1 MNKIVLA
8 TRLEAYIGLRSFSSK
23 LLIVAPSLVAALQ
36 LLIAKIT
43 ETGQESRDNLLGRS
57 NITDEFGINAYGY
70 FVDGLSTGL
79 TILGLLL
86 VSFAAYSFSYSRDI
100 GSVRHLVIRGISRTT
115 VIIGTLIYIHLLA
128 LASIIALVL
137 SSYFLSG
144 SLWDFGPI
152 VEDGFELISET
163 EIWSEIELGLRLA
176 LLPLPAAIGFGVLIS
191 ALTQSATQA
200 LSTAIGLTL
209 AIDVFK
215 STLGDLAYY
224 HYANF
229 QPSLLD
235 QSYLKDVS
243 RLVRGYS
250 DVLVDERFLDFNLW
264 VPLPTAA
271 IFVILTLIA
280 VQRIKL

>member
-1 MNKIVLA
+1 MNRVFLA
-8 TRLEAYIGLRSFSSK
+8 LRLEAYIGLRSFSSK
-23 LLIVAPSLVAALQ
+23 LLVLTPALVAALQ
-36 LLIAKIT
+36 LLLTKVT

-57 NITDEFGINAYGY
+57 NFTDEFASNAYGY

-86 VSFAAYSFSYSRDI
+86 VALAAYSFSYERDI
-100 GSVRHLVIRGISRTT
+100 GSVRHLVIRGISRKT
-115 VIIGTLIYIHLLA
+115 IIMAKLIYIHLLA
-128 LASIIALVL
+128 LASILALVL
-137 SSYFLSG
+137 SSYFVSG

-152 VEDGFELISET
+152 VEDGFELISEA
-163 EIWSEIELGLRLA
+163 EIWTEIELGLRLA
-176 LLPLPAAIGFGVLIS
+176 LLPIPAAIGFGVLIS
-191 ALTQSATQA
+191 VLTQSAIQA
-200 LSTAIGLTL
+200 VSTALGLTL

-215 STLGDLAYY
+215 SSLGDLAYY

-235 QSYLKDVS
+235 QSYLNDVS

-250 DVLVDERFLDFNLW
+250 DVLVDQRFLDFNLW
-264 VPLPTAA
+264 VPLPTLA
-271 IFVILTLIA
+271 IFIILTLFV

>member
-1 MNKIVLA
+1 MNKVLLA
-8 TRLEAYIGLRSFSSK
+8 TRLEAYTGLRSFSSK
-23 LLIVAPSLVAALQ
+23 LLIVTPSLVAALQ
-36 LLIAKIT
+36 LLLVKIT
-43 ETGQESRDNLLGRS
+43 ETGQASRDSLLGRGNVS
-57 NITDEFGINAYGY
+57 DEFAANAYGY

-79 TILGLLL
+79 TILALLL
-86 VSFAAYSFSYSRDI
+86 VSLAAYSFSYDRDI
-100 GSVRHLVIRGISRTT
+100 GIARHLIIRGISRTA
-115 VIIGTLIYIHLLA
+115 VIVGKLIYIHLLA
-128 LASIIALVL
+128 LVSIITLLL
-137 SSYFLSG
+137 SSYLLSG
-144 SLWDFGPI
+144 SLWDFGPV

-163 EIWSEIELGLRLA
+163 EIWTEVELGLRLA
-176 LLPLPAAIGFGVLIS
+176 LLPLPAAIGFGMLVSVLS
-191 ALTQSATQA
+191 QSATQA
-200 LSTAIGLTL
+200 LSTAIGFTL

-264 VPLPTAA
+264 VPLPSLV
-271 IFVILTLIA
+271 IFVLLTLVA

>member
-1 MNKIVLA
+1 MNKVLLA
-8 TRLEAYIGLRSFSSK
+8 IKLEAFIGLRSFSSK
-23 LLIVAPSLVAALQ
+23 LLIVTPALVAALQ
-36 LLIAKIT
+36 LLLVKIT
-43 ETGQESRDNLLGRS
+43 ETGQESRDSLLGRS
-57 NITDEFGINAYGY
+57 TVSDEFAANAYGY

-86 VSFAAYSFSYSRDI
+86 VSLAAYSFSYDRDI
-100 GSVRHLVIRGISRTT
+100 GSIRHLVIRGISRTT
-115 VIIGTLIYIHLLA
+115 VIMAKLIYIHLLA
-128 LASIIALVL
+128 LVSIITLLV

-152 VEDGFELISET
+152 VEDGFELISEA
-163 EIWSEIELGLRLA
+163 EIWTEVELGLRLA
-176 LLPLPAAIGFGVLIS
+176 LLPLPAAIGFGMLIS
-191 ALTQSATQA
+191 VLTQSATQA
-200 LSTAIGLTL
+200 VSTAIGLTL
-209 AIDVFK
+209 AVDVFK
-215 STLGDLAYY
+215 STLGELAYY

-250 DVLVDERFLDFNLW
+250 DVLVDQRFLDFNLW
-264 VPLPTAA
+264 VPLPTIV
-271 IFVILTLIA
+271 IFVLLTLIV

>member
-8 TRLEAYIGLRSFSSK
+8 TRLEAYTGLRSFSSK
-23 LLIVAPSLVAALQ
+23 LLIVTPSLVAALQ
-36 LLIAKIT
+36 LLLAKIT
-43 ETGQESRDNLLGRS
+43 ETGQASRDNLLGRGS
-57 NITDEFGINAYGY
+57 APDVFTVNAYGY

-79 TILGLLL
+79 IILGLLL
-86 VSFAAYSFSYSRDI
+86 VSLAAYSFSYDRDI
-100 GSVRHLVIRGISRTT
+100 GSVRHLIIRGISRTT
-115 VIIGTLIYIHLLA
+115 VIIGKLIYIHLLA
-128 LASIIALVL
+128 LASIIALVV
-137 SSYFLSG
+137 SCYFLSG
-144 SLWDFGPI
+144 NLWDFGPI
-152 VEDGFELISET
+152 VEDGFELISEA

-191 ALTQSATQA
+191 VLTQSATQA

-209 AIDVFK
+209 TIDVFK

-250 DVLVDERFLDFNLW
+250 DVLVNERFLDFNLW
-264 VPLPTAA
+264 VPLPTAVL
-271 IFVILTLIA
+271 FVVLTLIA
-280 VQRIKL
+280 AQRIKL

>member
-8 TRLEAYIGLRSFSSK
+8 TRLEAYTGLRSFSSK
-23 LLIVAPSLVAALQ
+23 LLIVTPSLVAALQ
-36 LLIAKIT
+36 LLLAKIT
-43 ETGQESRDNLLGRS
+43 ETGQASRDNLLGRGS
-57 NITDEFGINAYGY
+57 APDVFTVNAYGY

-79 TILGLLL
+79 IILGLLL
-86 VSFAAYSFSYSRDI
+86 VSLAAYSFSYDRDI
-100 GSVRHLVIRGISRTT
+100 GSVRHLIIRGISRTT
-115 VIIGTLIYIHLLA
+115 VIIGKLIYIHLLA

-144 SLWDFGPI
+144 NLWNFGPI
-152 VEDGFELISET
+152 VEDGFELISEA

-191 ALTQSATQA
+191 VLTQSATQA
-200 LSTAIGLTL
+200 LSTAIALTL
-209 AIDVFK
+209 TIDVFK

-250 DVLVDERFLDFNLW
+250 DVLVNERFLDFNLW
-264 VPLPTAA
+264 VPLPTAVL
-271 IFVILTLIA
+271 FVVLTLIA
-280 VQRIKL
+280 AQRIKL

>member
-1 MNKIVLA
+1 MNKVLLA
-8 TRLEAYIGLRSFSSK
+8 TKLEAFIGLRSFSSK
-23 LLIVAPSLVAALQ
+23 LLIVTPSLVAALQ
-36 LLIAKIT
+36 LLLVKIT
-43 ETGQESRDNLLGRS
+43 DTGQESRDSLLGRS
-57 NITDEFGINAYGY
+57 NISDEFATNAYGY

-86 VSFAAYSFSYSRDI
+86 VSLAAYSFSYDRDI
-100 GSVRHLVIRGISRTT
+100 GSVRHLVIRGLSRST
-115 VIIGTLIYIHLLA
+115 VIMAKLIYIHLLA
-128 LASIIALVL
+128 LVSIITLIV

-152 VEDGFELISET
+152 VEDGFELISEA
-163 EIWSEIELGLRLA
+163 EIWTEVELGLRLA
-176 LLPLPAAIGFGVLIS
+176 LLPLPAAIGFGMLIS
-191 ALTQSATQA
+191 VLTQSATQA
-200 LSTAIGLTL
+200 VSTAIGLTL
-209 AIDVFK
+209 AVDVFK
-215 STLGDLAYY
+215 STLGELAYY

-250 DVLVDERFLDFNLW
+250 DVLVDQRFLDFNLW
-264 VPLPTAA
+264 IPLPTIV
-271 IFVILTLIA
+271 IFVLLTLIV

>member
-1 MNKIVLA
+1 MNRVLLA
-8 TRLEAYIGLRSFSSK
+8 TKLEAYVGLRSFSSK
-23 LLIVAPSLVAALQ
+23 LLIVTPSLVVALQ
-36 LLIAKIT
+36 LLLVKIT
-43 ETGQESRDNLLGRS
+43 ETGQASRDSLLGRS
-57 NITDEFGINAYGY
+57 NITDEFATNAYGY

-86 VSFAAYSFSYSRDI
+86 VSLAAYSFSYDRDI
-100 GSVRHLVIRGISRTT
+100 GSARHLVIRGISRTT
-115 VIIGTLIYIHLLA
+115 VIAGKLIYIHLLA
-128 LASIIALVL
+128 LVSIIALII

-144 SLWDFGPI
+144 GLWEFGPI
-152 VEDGFELISET
+152 VEDGFELISEA
-163 EIWSEIELGLRLA
+163 EIWTEIELGLRLA
-176 LLPLPAAIGFGVLIS
+176 LLPLPAAIGFGMLVS
-191 ALTQSATQA
+191 VLTQSATQA

-264 VPLPTAA
+264 VPLPSLV
-271 IFVILTLIA
+271 IFVFLTLIA

>member
-1 MNKIVLA
+1 MNRVLLA
-8 TRLEAYIGLRSFSSK
+8 TRLEAYTGLRSFSSK
-23 LLIVAPSLVAALQ
+23 LLIVTPSLVAALQ
-36 LLIAKIT
+36 LLLVKIT
-43 ETGQESRDNLLGRS
+43 ETGQASRDSLLGRS
-57 NITDEFGINAYGY
+57 NVSDEFAANAYGY

-79 TILGLLL
+79 TILALLL
-86 VSFAAYSFSYSRDI
+86 VSLAAYSFSYDRDI
-100 GSVRHLVIRGISRTT
+100 GIARHLIIRGISRTA
-115 VIIGTLIYIHLLA
+115 VIAGKLIYIHLLA
-128 LASIIALVL
+128 LVSIITLLL
-137 SSYFLSG
+137 SCYLLSG

-163 EIWSEIELGLRLA
+163 EIWTEVELGLSLA
-176 LLPLPAAIGFGVLIS
+176 LLPLPAAIGFGMLVSVLS
-191 ALTQSATQA
+191 QSATQA
-200 LSTAIGLTL
+200 LSTAIGFTL

-264 VPLPTAA
+264 VPLPSLV
-271 IFVILTLIA
+271 IFVLLTLVT

>member
-1 MNKIVLA
+1 MNLQE
-8 TRLEAYIGLRSFSSK
+8 LK
-23 LLIVAPSLVAALQ
+23 LKKPA
-36 LLIAKIT
+36 
-43 ETGQESRDNLLGRS
+43 
-57 NITDEFGINAYGY
+57 
-70 FVDGLSTGL
+70 
-79 TILGLLL
+79 
-86 VSFAAYSFSYSRDI
+86 
-100 GSVRHLVIRGISRTT
+100 
-115 VIIGTLIYIHLLA
+115 
-128 LASIIALVL
+128 
-137 SSYFLSG
+137 
-144 SLWDFGPI
+144 
-152 VEDGFELISET
+152 ELISEA